1 MKTRMFLIF
10 ALLLVPAFLWA
21 QTETTNTTLCAA
33 QSATAKTVCLTATTH
48 VKDGTGV
55 YINNEY
61 EIVTVANTASIAAGP
76 TYVSVRRGEKGGAP
90 ATHQNGAIAWLA
102 LTPSE
107 TTVPG
112 DNGFIWLTQI
122 TEVGACTRTSQIY
135 LPHIWPAKGI
145 KRDCRATVPGGTAG
159 MWVNYNELGDPAMG
173 GVQLLAT
180 AGAIPTQSGTYV
192 ITIASAG
199 AFTLAAPTAG
209 TQDGTVLTIYSST
222 AYAHTLTATGGTF
235 YGGVVTNVTVYT
247 FAAYAGSG
255 ITLMAYNGHW
265 IVLGTVAG
273 SFTS

>member
-10 ALLLVPAFLWA
+10 ALLLVPAFLLA

-55 YINNEY
+55 YVDNEY
-61 EIVTVANTASIAAGP
+61 EIVTVSNNSTVAAGP
-76 TYVSVRRGEKGGAP
+76 SYVNVRRGEKGGPPSVHA
-90 ATHQNGAIAWLA
+90 NGAIAWLA

-107 TTVPG
+107 TTIPG
-112 DNGFIWLTQI
+112 ENGFMWLNNLA
-122 TEVGACTRTSQIY
+122 EVGSCTRTSQIY
-135 LPHIWPAKGI
+135 LPHIWPAKGE
-145 KRDCRATVPGGTAG
+145 KRDCRTTVPGGTTG
-159 MWVNYNELGDPAMG
+159 MWVKYAEMGDPALG
-173 GVQLLAT
+173 GIQLLAT
-180 AGAIPTQSGTYV
+180 AGAIPIQSATYV

-265 IVLGTVAG
+265 IVLGTVTG